1 MLETI
6 SRRQKLVISGLLGAM
21 LLAPALAA
29 QPAAAQATTPVVTN
43 AIPQGVEVTF
53 QAKIKKINQSTRELT
68 LEAPNGETAKVVA
81 GPGVRLNLYKAGDIV
96 TAQYY
101 RSVAFIIS
109 TPGEPVPPD
118 QMAAMLARPVQT
130 PGGIA
135 VKEVQISGTVVG
147 IDLSSNTVQVIPPG
161 GGQVVTLEVTD
172 PVRQAH
178 LKDLKVGDTVT
189 AIVSQALV
197 ISVEPKK

>member
-1 MLETI
+1 MFKHILPRKT
-6 SRRQKLVISGLLGAM
+6 LVIAGLLGAA
-21 LLAPALAA
+21 LTAPGLV
-29 QPAAAQATTPVVTN
+29 PAALAQATGPVVTN

-53 QAKIKKINQSTRELT
+53 QAKIKKINMTTREMT
-68 LEAPNGETAKVVA
+68 LQAPNGETNEVVA
-81 GPGVRLNLYKAGDIV
+81 GPGIRLDLLKAGDTV
-96 TAQYY
+96 TAKYY
-101 RSVAFIIS
+101 RSIAFVIS

-118 QMAAMLARPVQT
+118 QMAAMLARPVSA

-147 IDLSSNTVQVIPPG
+147 IDLSDNTVQVIPPG
-161 GGQVVTLEVTD
+161 GGQVVTLQVTD

-197 ISVEPKK
+197 ISVEPKA

>member
-1 MLETI
+1 MLKTTLC
-6 SRRQKLVISGLLGAM
+6 RKPLFLAGLLGAA
-21 LLAPALAA
+21 LLAPGLAA
-29 QPAAAQATTPVVTN
+29 RPAAAQATTPVVTN

-53 QAKIKKINQSTRELT
+53 QAKIKKINLSTRELT
-68 LEAPNGETAKVVA
+68 LEAPNGETNKVIA
-81 GPGVRLNLYKAGDIV
+81 GPAVRLELYKAGDIV
-96 TAQYY
+96 TAKYY

-109 TPGEPVPPD
+109 TPGQPVPPD
-118 QMAAMLARPVQT
+118 QMAAMLARPVAA

-135 VKEVQISGTVVG
+135 VKEVQVSGTVVG
-147 IDLSSNTVQVIPPG
+147 IDLASNTVQVIPPG

-197 ISVEPKK
+197 ISVMPKA